1 MIGGFVY
8 HGTAVAGL
16 QDQYI
21 FGDLSG
27 KIWSLQENPA
37 NTFNRTLLLIPGFN
51 ISSFGQDAA
60 GELYVVDVS
69 GRVLKIGP
77 Q

>member
-1 MIGGFVY
+1 
-8 HGTAVAGL
+8 L
-16 QDQYI
+16 QNQYV

-37 NTFNRTLLLIPGFN
+37 NTFNRTLLLNPGFN

-60 GELYVVDVS
+60 GELYVVDVA
-69 GRVLKIGP
+69 GRVLKVTG